1 MFRRRSGI
9 PSNIRGIERFVWG
22 LYSAPITASSF
33 RFWGSATSGRLGRVT
48 VLPQLKVDRLCS
60 VVDGTAEFDPKLTRA
75 VGSANPDQTR
85 SRRGEPDELSDGELQ
100 RRVYCT
106 GELKEPRNSINDF
119 IPERRCRE

>member
-1 MFRRRSGI
+1 
-9 PSNIRGIERFVWG
+9 
-22 LYSAPITASSF
+22 
-33 RFWGSATSGRLGRVT
+33 
-48 VLPQLKVDRLCS
+48 LC
-60 VVDGTAEFDPKLTRA
+60 GTAAHDPKLTRA

>member
-1 MFRRRSGI
+1 M
-9 PSNIRGIERFVWG
+9 V
-22 LYSAPITASSF
+22 
-33 RFWGSATSGRLGRVT
+33 RV
-48 VLPQLKVDRLCS
+48 LLQLKVNRLCL
-60 VVDGTAEFDPKLTRA
+60 VVDGTAGFDPKLTRA

>member
-60 VVDGTAEFDPKLTRA
+60 VVDGTAEFDPKLTVRGLL
-75 VGSANPDQTR
+75 VGSLASVAANFEEGLIRAGT
-85 SRRGEPDELSDGELQ
+85 
-100 RRVYCT
+100 
-106 GELKEPRNSINDF
+106 
-119 IPERRCRE
+119 